1 MTQWA
6 ISLLG
11 WVKRLAALQAARLVA
26 GCDQPA
32 ERAHPLRF
40 EISVLSHEHR
50 KPGYQPITEESEPL
64 TQAIQKSGKVGSH
77 YLLAFSP

>member
-1 MTQWA
+1 M
-6 ISLLG
+6 SLLG

-40 EISVLSHEHR
+40 EISVLSLER
-50 KPGYQPITEESEPL
+50 CNPGYQPISEESEPP
-64 TQAIQKSGKVGSH
+64 TQAIPKSAKVGSH
-77 YLLAFSP
+77 